1 MSDPCQSCGAC
12 CASFRVSFYWAE
24 SDAHPQGTVPA
35 HLTQKVND
43 HYVCMQGTGQFP
55 VRCVAL
61 QGELGRSVGCS
72 IYPLRSST
80 CREFEAG
87 SESCNQARQS
97 IGLPTM

>member
-35 HLTQKVND
+35 NLTQKVND

-87 SESCNQARQS
+87 SESCNLARQS